1 MQSFQ
6 TFYVR
11 HGYVAQGGWMPVTK
25 VLVTGAYGLIGG
37 IVYSHLQAQAERYEV
52 YALARRRY
60 PSERFP
66 TDKELYVPDGRFTL
80 SDLSDLGVL
89 EGAVQGIDFYVVSEN
104 KFCWVDLDHSWEGL
118 GYVPQD
124 SADDRLQEGTI

>member
-1 MQSFQ
+1 M
-6 TFYVR
+6 T
-11 HGYVAQGGWMPVTK
+11 VTR

-37 IVYSHLQAQAERYEV
+37 IIYSHLQAQPEQYEA

-66 TDKELYVPDGRFTL
+66 V
-80 SDLSDLGVL
+80 VL
-89 EGAVQGIDFYVVSEN
+89 DN
-104 KFCWVDLDHSWEGL
+104 KWCWVDLDHGREAL

-124 SADDRLQEGTI
+124 SADDRLEEDTA